1 MRRDI
6 ELEFQRLQ
14 ARDERSSTQPPSKPA
29 ETRPATSYTATPQAV
44 VVNSP
49 WDASVHQVERY
60 LKRVLKDPKSYEGI
74 EWSKVVPVGSGF
86 VVRHRYRARNSFGGY
101 VVENKMFVLD
111 QRGEVV
117 EVSNYP

>member
-1 MRRDI
+1 MKSLIFALLAGLALPAWAEQSSDEMRRDI

-60 LKRVLKDPKSYEGI
+60 LKRVLKDPK
-74 EWSKVVPVGSGF
+74 
-86 VVRHRYRARNSFGGY
+86 
-101 VVENKMFVLD
+101 
-111 QRGEVV
+111 
-117 EVSNYP
+117 

>member
-1 MRRDI
+1 
-6 ELEFQRLQ
+6 
-14 ARDERSSTQPPSKPA
+14 
-29 ETRPATSYTATPQAV
+29 
-44 VVNSP
+44 
-49 WDASVHQVERY
+49 
-60 LKRVLKDPKSYEGI
+60 
-74 EWSKVVPVGSGF
+74 VPVGSGF